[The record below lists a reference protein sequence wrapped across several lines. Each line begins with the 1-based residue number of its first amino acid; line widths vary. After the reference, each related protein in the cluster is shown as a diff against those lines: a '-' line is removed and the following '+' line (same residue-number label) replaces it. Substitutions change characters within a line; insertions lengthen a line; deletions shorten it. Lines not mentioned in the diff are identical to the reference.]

1 MVYCS
6 TGLELVT
13 TPHHRQTCP
22 GSRSTAQADT
32 GHPRTFSRAQQEHRD
47 ASKDPLPAK
56 TLALIAKVTRSINRG
71 IGQTPLKDSFELELL
86 HSSLPVE
93 EKDPGYWYRHTD
105 AARDIT
111 TLCCWWLLRGIENA
125 AAKMKHVWR
134 QTTSMA
140 NTTYFTLPI
149 QKSDK
154 TGICVS
160 VAVTT
165 AATRTIPTRF
175 CPHCAMVRHEKRVRY
190 FFPQNDTVP
199 FMPKP
204 DGSHPST
211 YRSSTELFNPL
222 EQSYPDQAL
231 TVRASTDF
239 PNTFAEFQVTVPHQ
253 TMQS

>member
-1 MVYCS
+1 MKDMVYCS

-47 ASKDPLPAK
+47 GSKDPLPAK

-165 AATRTIPTRF
+165 AARRTIPTRF
-175 CPHCAMVRHEKRVRY
+175 AHIVPWYDMRRGSGTSSHRMTQYHSC
-190 FFPQNDTVP
+190 QNQTAHT
-199 FMPKP
+199 
-204 DGSHPST
+204 HPLT
-211 YRSSTELFNPL
+211 DLP
-222 EQSYPDQAL
+222 QSYSIHWN
-231 TVRASTDF
+231 RAIPTR
-239 PNTFAEFQVTVPHQ
+239 P
-253 TMQS
+253 